1 MMIAF
6 HITVAGNFNAENESI
21 SDTNSLDIATGG
33 IQNADA
39 WRWCSRCGSDADH
52 VRISVFSQKLIL
64 KRNE

>member
-1 MMIAF
+1 MIIPF
-6 HITVAGNFNAENESI
+6 HTVAGNFNAENESI

-52 VRISVFSQKLIL
+52 VRISVFPKII
-64 KRNE
+64 KRN